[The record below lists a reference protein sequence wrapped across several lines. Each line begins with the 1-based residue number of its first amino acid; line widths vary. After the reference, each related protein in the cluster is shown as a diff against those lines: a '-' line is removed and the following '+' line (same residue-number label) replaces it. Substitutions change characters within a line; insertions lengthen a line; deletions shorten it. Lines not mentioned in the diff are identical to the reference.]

1 MAQRSRSKSPSF
13 ERLLHDTIDSVVET
27 KLQRTVGGPDAVLI
41 LRELRV
47 IVARLERRVDMLSR
61 KVLGSQ
67 PAPKRQS
74 RRDRGPGPGRP
85 VMHETCTR
93 RGCNEPHYAKGLCS
107 KHYQA
112 ARRAAAAKELKAKVK
127 R

>member
-1 MAQRSRSKSPSF
+1 MAQRRRPNSPSF
-13 ERLLHDTIDSVVET
+13 ERLLHDTIESIVEN
-27 KLQRTVGGPDAVLI
+27 KLQRTVGGSDALLV

-74 RRDRGPGPGRP
+74 RGKRGAGPGRP
-85 VMHETCTR
+85 VIHETCTR
-93 RGCNEPHYAKGLCS
+93 KGCNEPHYAKGLCS

-112 ARRAAAAKELKAKVK
+112 ARRAVAAKELKAKV
-127 R
+127 RR